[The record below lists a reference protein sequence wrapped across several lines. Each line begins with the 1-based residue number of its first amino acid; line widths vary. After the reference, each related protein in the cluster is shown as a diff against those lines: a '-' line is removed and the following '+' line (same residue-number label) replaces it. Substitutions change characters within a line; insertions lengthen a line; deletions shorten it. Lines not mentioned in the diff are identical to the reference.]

1 MALFINQN
9 CKPMKQFKFILLNF
23 MICIAMISCNKKNNI
38 KITGTIYK
46 QGITTYQ
53 YGTHVINNYALRS
66 NSIDLDLYIDSA
78 ITVVGDKIDG
88 YPVEG
93 GPDYIEVKKIKWI
106 S

>member
-93 GPDYIEVKKIKWI
+93 GPDYIEVKKIK
-106 S
+106 

>member
-1 MALFINQN
+1 
-9 CKPMKQFKFILLNF
+9 MKQYKFILFNF
-23 MICIAMISCNKKNNI
+23 LICISIISCNKKNNI

-53 YGTHVINNYALRS
+53 YGTHVIKNYALRS
-66 NSIDLDLYIDSA
+66 NSIDLDLYIDSV

-93 GPDYIEVKKIKWI
+93 GPDYIEVKKIK
-106 S
+106 